1 MTKPKQKQ
9 RHRPARLLLTVEQER
24 RARQLFKA
32 GHTRDQV
39 AGMIGVTVAL
49 LARRLG
55 DQLKDI
61 RVGRGRSSHR
71 KLSPDPTPEQI
82 AERIEEVH
90 AMRLERFNRLHGEG

>member
-1 MTKPKQKQ
+1 MKKPKPNQ

-39 AGMIGVTVAL
+39 AWMIGVTVAL

-55 DQLKDI
+55 DQLKDV

-71 KLSPDPTPEQI
+71 KISPDPTPEQI